1 MDDLPVALNATFS
14 PTQGSMRTRQSKWRM
29 LSRKLTPADTDRVVT
44 SRLRCPTPLSEAF
57 AAKMK
62 LSAQKIAEIRSQE
75 ATQCEFINFINQYY
89 PSHVSPGALQTNDVP
104 VFHVVG
110 DEEHAANVATMD
122 DMVSSYESF
131 KKAGF

>member
-14 PTQGSMRTRQSKWRM
+14 PTQGTVCDAQH
-29 LSRKLTPADTDRVVT
+29 
-44 SRLRCPTPLSEAF
+44 PLSEAF